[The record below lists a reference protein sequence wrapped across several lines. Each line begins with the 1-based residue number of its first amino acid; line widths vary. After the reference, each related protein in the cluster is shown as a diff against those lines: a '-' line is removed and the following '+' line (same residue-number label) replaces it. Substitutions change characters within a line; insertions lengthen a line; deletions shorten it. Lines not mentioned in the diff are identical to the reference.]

1 MRTFVHVRRM
11 LQDNRDLERK
21 LNYLEKK
28 YNEQFQ
34 IVFKAIKKLVERKNT
49 PRNPI
54 GYKSNEKP

>member
-1 MRTFVHVRRM
+1 M